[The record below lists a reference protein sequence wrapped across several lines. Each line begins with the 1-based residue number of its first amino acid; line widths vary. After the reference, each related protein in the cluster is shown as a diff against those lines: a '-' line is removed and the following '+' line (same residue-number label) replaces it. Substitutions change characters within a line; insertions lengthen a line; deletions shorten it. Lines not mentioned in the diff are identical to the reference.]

1 MIFVWVLSLIYVV
14 RKKWGG
20 HVTVDIY
27 IIEALFQTLK
37 MCQIMFQK

>member
-1 MIFVWVLSLIYVV
+1 MGIVFNLCS
-14 RKKWGG
+14 KEKMGG